1 MIEKVIKQNTLG
13 ILPNI
18 AKTGI
23 KDVDEPKKE
32 ENGPLSAFSSLKK
45 FGNMF

>member
-1 MIEKVIKQNTLG
+1 MIEKVLKQNILG

-32 ENGPLSAFSSLKK
+32 ENDPFSVFSLKK
-45 FGNMF
+45 IGNMF